1 MIRSTRTSH
10 DPDAAADAA
19 VRARGRGEGRR
30 SSSTLGD
37 RRFEEGKEATENA
50 DKYVFA
56 TVFFAIV
63 LFFSG
68 VSLRFEWWRL
78 RIVMV
83 AGSRPCSCCGASSS
97 CSSLPV
103 H

>member
-1 MIRSTRTSH
+1 MPQYVLS
-10 DPDAAADAA
+10 
-19 VRARGRGEGRR
+19 GEVKAEKLEQ
-30 SSSTLGD
+30 LGD
-37 RRFEEGKEATENA
+37 RRFEEGKTATENA

-68 VSLRFEWWRL
+68 ISLRFEWYRL
-78 RIVMV
+78 RVIMLSAAAAFLLWGIFQV
-83 AGSRPCSCCGASSS
+83 GA
-97 CSSLPV
+97 LPV